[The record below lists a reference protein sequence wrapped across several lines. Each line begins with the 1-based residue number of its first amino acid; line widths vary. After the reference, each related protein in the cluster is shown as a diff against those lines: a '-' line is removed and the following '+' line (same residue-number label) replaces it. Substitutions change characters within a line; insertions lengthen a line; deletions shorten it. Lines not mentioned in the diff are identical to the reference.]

1 MTRQSWLKVQLAGLY
16 STEFKRLREEFETAT
31 ASAASLVSKCKDLNT
46 VLRTEEDADRQRVL
60 QNEINDSKCLAE
72 GENKLVRELNIRM
85 SVLKGQLDHR
95 LLKVDE
101 KGSCHLLA
109 RFVLSLFSL
118 SSLLEA
124 AKSALLQSLEGE
136 ELKVLG
142 SSIIDRMFKV
152 LFIPSLDKK
161 AEPFTLSKVEMFYIK
176 SFVSFCFSLTTYLII
191 LTGHCMNHTWEIYWL
206 IAMILIDLWHIRK
219 R

>member
-1 MTRQSWLKVQLAGLY
+1 MLEHVEAETAKTQGLCYSLLLFLNFFLYTIIPVTRQSWLKVQLAGLY

-72 GENKLVRELNIRM
+72 GENKLVRELNIRI
-85 SVLKGQLDHR
+85 SVLKGQLDQR

-109 RFVLSLFSL
+109 
-118 SSLLEA
+118 
-124 AKSALLQSLEGE
+124 
-136 ELKVLG
+136 
-142 SSIIDRMFKV
+142 
-152 LFIPSLDKK
+152 
-161 AEPFTLSKVEMFYIK
+161 
-176 SFVSFCFSLTTYLII
+176 
-191 LTGHCMNHTWEIYWL
+191 
-206 IAMILIDLWHIRK
+206 
-219 R
+219 